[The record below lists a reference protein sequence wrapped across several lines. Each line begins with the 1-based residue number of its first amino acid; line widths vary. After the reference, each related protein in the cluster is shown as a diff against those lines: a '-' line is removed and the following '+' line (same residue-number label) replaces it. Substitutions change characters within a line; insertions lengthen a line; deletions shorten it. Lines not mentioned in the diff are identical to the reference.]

1 MLRAGQRL
9 PTRLLDVKR
18 LDSAVGHV
26 RVAIVVPKFSF
37 TIVRRNRLKRRLREL
52 TRLHVLRRDCS
63 CDLVI
68 RARRE
73 TYEATFDG
81 LRDEIQTL
89 AAQLA

>member
-1 MLRAGQRL
+1 LLRAGQRL
-9 PTRLLDVKR
+9 PTRRLEAKR

-37 TIVRRNRLKRRLREL
+37 TIVRRNKLKRRLREL
-52 TRLHVLRRDCS
+52 ARLHVLPRDCS

-73 TYEATFDG
+73 SYDATFDG
-81 LRDEIQTL
+81 LRDEIQAL